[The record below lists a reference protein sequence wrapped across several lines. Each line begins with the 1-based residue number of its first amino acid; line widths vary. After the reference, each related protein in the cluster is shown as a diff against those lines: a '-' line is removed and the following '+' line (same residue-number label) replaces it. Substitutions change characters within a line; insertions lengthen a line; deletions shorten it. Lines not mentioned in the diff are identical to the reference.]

1 MSNFGVNC
9 YQIVYHLILLKIN
22 VIQIIVFLNSPIAL
36 FHAFDPL
43 TPEGL
48 TIRGLKLRDSM
59 KLVLEEF
66 SSDFLSRF
74 ILLNT
79 DTFELITSIDITCV
93 FVFIAYI
100 AHSFYLLLK
109 SEAYFDG

>member
-1 MSNFGVNC
+1 MVE
-9 YQIVYHLILLKIN
+9 IN
-22 VIQIIVFLNSPIAL
+22 VIVIIVFLYSPIAL

-43 TPEGL
+43 TPVGI

-66 SSDFLSRF
+66 TSDFLSRF

-109 SEAYFDG
+109 SEAYFYG